1 MVVLTVVPA
10 NFVVAARGWIFFL
23 QAILT
28 LRHMYQRFLVF
39 DADFYPYHAIFGEAR
54 FFQSLAYQ
62 PAYYRIK
69 ALSLPMCI
77 CMNAA
82 LPIVV

>member
-10 NFVVAARGWIFFL
+10 NFVVAARGWIFFAGYFDPSPVVL
-23 QAILT
+23 KTCTSDFWFLT
-28 LRHMYQRFLVF
+28 LVSIRIMQF
-39 DADFYPYHAIFGEAR
+39 FGEAR

-69 ALSLPMCI
+69 ALSLPTR
-77 CMNAA
+77 
-82 LPIVV
+82 